1 MNDNSGAVIAIIPAR
16 GGSKGVPKKNLLK
29 VGGYPLVAR
38 AIRSCQAA
46 GNIDQVWVSTDNDE
60 IATLAKLFGAGVI
73 LRPTELADDG
83 ASSESA
89 LLHALD
95 ELKGQGVTPKVV
107 AFIQATSP
115 FIVPSSLGQAVQK
128 VLNKEFDVVFS
139 AFETYAFIWKDS
151 EKGVE
156 GANHDASFRPR
167 RQDRDAHFQET
178 GAFYVM
184 DVAGFTEQK
193 FRFFGKVGIETVAQD
208 QAIEIDTP
216 EELAVAQLLAPV
228 FDTVRLPKGAVRALV
243 MDFDGV
249 HTDDTVIVDSNGIEA
264 VQVSRSDGMGIGLLR
279 TAGIPMLIISKETN
293 NVVQARA
300 KKLQIQ
306 ALNGIDDKLIELTK
320 WCSAHGVPLADVL
333 YVGNDMNDV
342 ECLQS
347 VGWPVVP
354 ADANPEV
361 KPLAKIVL
369 KCKGGRGA
377 VREVADLILSS
388 LN

>member
-1 MNDNSGAVIAIIPAR
+1 MNDSSVEVIAIIPAR
-16 GGSKGVPKKNLLK
+16 GGSKGVPRKNLLK

-46 GNIDQVWVSTDNDE
+46 GNIDQVWVSTDDDE
-60 IATLAKLFGAGVI
+60 IATLAKSFGASVI
-73 LRPTELADDG
+73 FRPSELSNDG

-95 ELKGQGVTPKVV
+95 ELKGQGISPKVV

-115 FIVPSSLGQAVQK
+115 FIAPSSLGQAVRK

-139 AFETYAFIWKDS
+139 AFETFAFIWKDS
-151 EKGVE
+151 ENGIE

-184 DVAGFTEQK
+184 DAAGFTERK

-216 EELAVAQLLAPV
+216 DELAVAQLLAPV
-228 FDTVRLPKGAVRALV
+228 FDAERLPKGAVRALV

-249 HTDDTVIVDSNGIEA
+249 HTDDTVTVDSNGIEA

-279 TAGIPMLIISKETN
+279 KAGLPMLIISKETN

-300 KKLQIQ
+300 KKLQIE
-306 ALNGIDDKLIELTK
+306 ALNGIDDKLTELTK
-320 WCSAHGVPLADVL
+320 WCSAKGISFEDVL
-333 YVGNDMNDV
+333 YVGNDINDV

-361 KPLAKIVL
+361 IPMAKIVL
-369 KCKGGRGA
+369 KCNGGRGA
-377 VREVADLILSS
+377 VREVANLILSS